1 MPDPVAHVERV
12 GGGFGSVAPPTDP
25 EPRRKRRQKDVKSG
39 FSPPARRGHVHEPL
53 QRRRR
58 PRTRQ
63 VRGVERLRRRHDPPG
78 VRRAGLGRTAQTLR
92 AGPRFVANAS
102 THDEPRPRVDSD
114 PWYELVAEKGSN
126 IDPEHRCQP
135 GSSVLACS
143 ARPARA
149 TFPASAGAQ
158 NSVTGRPRDA
168 LEGAGLARAPGAAR
182 AARRDTLMSSV
193 TWRLRRN
200 GRAE

>member
-1 MPDPVAHVERV
+1 MLYPVAHVERLS
-12 GGGFGSVAPPTDP
+12 GSFGSVTPPTDP

-58 PRTRQ
+58 PHTRQ

-114 PWYELVAEKGSN
+114 PWYELAAEKEIN
-126 IDPEHRCQP
+126 IDPEHRRQP

-193 TWRLRRN
+193 MAK
-200 GRAE
+200 RACSV